1 MGCCGSLFRFL
12 LGLINILF
20 LLIGIALVVTT
31 SVLKWSNISKLKEIK
46 GLETVLDLTS
56 IDAVTIAL
64 ICIGGFI
71 IFLSFIGLV
80 GVCCSNRCF
89 LIMYEIITLILFIAH
104 VGALI
109 ALLVMTPKIEQ
120 QYRATLNS
128 TIAAINAQPTDENKC
143 KLMLS
148 LSNFFE
154 CCGANSP
161 TELTSKI
168 CCKVPTPTQGCADA
182 SVDWIKKYSTYL
194 LIIPTAV
201 ILFVELVSIVG
212 VPFMIGRISKE
223 MKN

>member
-1 MGCCGSLFRFL
+1 M
-12 LGLINILF
+12 
-20 LLIGIALVVTT
+20 
-31 SVLKWSNISKLKEIK
+31 
-46 GLETVLDLTS
+46 
-56 IDAVTIAL
+56 
-64 ICIGGFI
+64 
-71 IFLSFIGLV
+71 
-80 GVCCSNRCF
+80 
-89 LIMYEIITLILFIAH
+89 AH

-128 TIAAINAQPTDENKC
+128 TIVAINAQPTDENKC

-154 CCGANSP
+154 CCGAIGP
-161 TELTSKI
+161 TELVSKPT
-168 CCKVPTPTQGCADA
+168 CCKTPIPKQGCADA

-212 VPFMIGRISKE
+212 VPFMIGRISRE